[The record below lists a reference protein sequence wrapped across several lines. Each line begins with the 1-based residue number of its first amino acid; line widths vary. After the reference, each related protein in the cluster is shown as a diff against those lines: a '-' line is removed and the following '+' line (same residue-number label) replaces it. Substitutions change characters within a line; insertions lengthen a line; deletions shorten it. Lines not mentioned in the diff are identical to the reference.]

1 MQIQNDH
8 FANPEWPV
16 CKSKMT
22 TLQIHMKIMQIQMKT
37 ITYMEHG
44 EYMPLC
50 LFSTHLEIQVH
61 PPRWAHSPKFLT
73 STSPAFT

>member
-1 MQIQNDH
+1 
-8 FANPEWPV
+8 
-16 CKSKMT
+16 
-22 TLQIHMKIMQIQMKT
+22 MKIMQIQMKT
-37 ITYMEHG
+37 ITYMEHA